1 MRDESFEIFVEAMG
15 EPVKVRSALES
26 VIEKYKGV
34 LPDVLLDY
42 WRSEGWC
49 GYADGL
55 FWTVNPDDYKH
66 LLDMWLSGT
75 KFSSIDNYHVIAR
88 SAFGDLYAWGEKYG
102 RKIVVSC
109 PGNYIVSLADEAD
122 VPCDDPDQAIQ
133 SFFAMSDPEDYDM
146 EDSDGMPLFER
157 AVQKLG
163 RLSDDE
169 MYGFQPAL
177 VLGGSATLQNLVKLD
192 LEVHLTILHQLSR

>member
-88 SAFGDLYAWGEKYG
+88 SAFGDLYAWGKNMAEKS
-102 RKIVVSC
+102 SC
-109 PGNYIVSLADEAD
+109 LAR
-122 VPCDDPDQAIQ
+122 AI
-133 SFFAMSDPEDYDM
+133 
-146 EDSDGMPLFER
+146 
-157 AVQKLG
+157 
-163 RLSDDE
+163 
-169 MYGFQPAL
+169 
-177 VLGGSATLQNLVKLD
+177 
-192 LEVHLTILHQLSR
+192 I